1 MKTSFR
7 LAVGHAVVC
16 RAQPTSVIACRGQ
29 VASVL
34 IGVRLQEWYILS
46 SGLSR
51 LQWLPNT
58 PFSFHPVCSRN
69 HAVSPYKYIS
79 IGLFLLFPIFSMT
92 ENWNLVF
99 GFVKFLSTYNSQIVM
114 EAGTL
119 CRKFEL
125 KLFGDWMKNCE
136 MKCFICRKIDSTF
149 QIKSKINSVPTN
161 FGIFQLFT

>member
-7 LAVGHAVVC
+7 LVVGHAVVC

-29 VASVL
+29 VTSVL

-79 IGLFLLFPIFSMT
+79 IGLFLLFPISSMT

-99 GFVKFLSTYNSQIVM
+99 GFVEFLSTYNSQIVNGSRYFM
-114 EAGTL
+114 S
-119 CRKFEL
+119 FEL
-125 KLFGDWMKNCE
+125 KLFGDWIKNCE
-136 MKCFICRKIDSTF
+136 MKCFYMSKNWQHFPNKIQNKFCTY
-149 QIKSKINSVPTN
+149 
-161 FGIFQLFT
+161 